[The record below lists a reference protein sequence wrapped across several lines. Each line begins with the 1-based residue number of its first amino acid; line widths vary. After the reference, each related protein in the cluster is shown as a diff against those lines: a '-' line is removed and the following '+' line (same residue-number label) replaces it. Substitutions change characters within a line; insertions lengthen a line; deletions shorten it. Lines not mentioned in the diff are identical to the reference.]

1 MRITEVIT
9 HRLACPV
16 PRPFRACRTDWI
28 RERTATIVEVRT
40 DEGLTGWGEGDGT
53 QARETADSLLIGKS
67 PFDREEIWDSLTACG
82 RDIPAACGI
91 EIALWDLAGKAEG
104 KPVCELLGSTLR
116 DRVSAYASGF
126 FQPQGE
132 DHLRR
137 VAEEARRCRDRF
149 AAVKVRIGFGPEQD
163 ERIVEAVRNAV
174 GSEARLAVDATQ
186 GYDLP
191 AAIEGG
197 NRLAPYDLLW
207 FEEPLPAEDL
217 DGYRELRQA
226 LPIPVAG
233 AEGRSG
239 LASFREVVESGAMD
253 IIQPDIGRAGGFTE
267 GMRICWLAGANR
279 VHVIPHMFG
288 SVVRLAATLQWLA
301 AVPEDP
307 RWELPPVLELDV
319 TGNGLLTG
327 LSPTRFEVEDGFVR
341 IPGRPG
347 LGVEIDA
354 GALRRFTVP

>member
-16 PRPFRACRTDWI
+16 PRPFRACRTGWI

-40 DEGLTGWGEGDGT
+40 DDGLTGWGEGDGAPAPEST
-53 QARETADSLLIGKS
+53 DALLGKS
-67 PFDREEIWDSLTACG
+67 PLDRQEIWDSLTAGG
-82 RDIPAACGI
+82 RNIPAASGI

-104 KPVCELLGSTLR
+104 KPVCELLGGTLR
-116 DRVSAYASGF
+116 DRVTAYASGF

-132 DHLRR
+132 DHL
-137 VAEEARRCRDRF
+137 AHAAAEARRCRDRF

-163 ERIVEAVRNAV
+163 ERLVAAVRNAA
-174 GSEARLAVDATQ
+174 GSEVRLAVDATQ
-186 GYDLP
+186 GYDLT
-191 AAIEGG
+191 AAIEAG
-197 NRLAPYDLLW
+197 NRLAPYGVMW
-207 FEEPLPAEDL
+207 FEEPVPAEDL

-226 LPIPVAG
+226 LSIPVAG

-239 LASFREVVESGAMD
+239 LGAFREVVESGAME

-267 GMRICWLAGANR
+267 GMRICELAGANR

-288 SVVRLAATLQWLA
+288 SVVRLAATLHWLA

-307 RWELPPVLELDV
+307 RGKLPPCLELDV

-327 LSPTRFEVEDGFVR
+327 LSPTRFEVEEGFVR
-341 IPGRPG
+341 VPDRPG

-354 GALRRFTVP
+354 AALRRFSVR

>member
-1 MRITEVIT
+1 M
-9 HRLACPV
+9 
-16 PRPFRACRTDWI
+16 
-28 RERTATIVEVRT
+28 
-40 DEGLTGWGEGDGT
+40 
-53 QARETADSLLIGKS
+53 
-67 PFDREEIWDSLTACG
+67 
-82 RDIPAACGI
+82 
-91 EIALWDLAGKAEG
+91 
-104 KPVCELLGSTLR
+104 
-116 DRVSAYASGF
+116 SAYASGF

>member
-16 PRPFRACRTDWI
+16 PRPFRACPTDWI

-40 DEGLTGWGEGDGT
+40 DDGLTGWGEGDGT
-53 QARETADSLLIGKS
+53 LTRESTDSLLVGKS
-67 PFDREEIWDSLTACG
+67 PFDREEIWDSLTALG
-82 RDIPAACGI
+82 KNIPAASGI
-91 EIALWDLAGKAEG
+91 DIALWDLAGKSEG

-116 DRVSAYASGF
+116 DTVTAYASGF

-132 DHLRR
+132 DHLRH

-149 AAVKVRIGFGPEQD
+149 TAVKVRIGFGPELD
-163 ERIVEAVRNAV
+163 ERLVAAVRNAV
-174 GSEARLAVDATQ
+174 GSEVRLAVDATQ

-191 AAIEGG
+191 KAVEAGS
-197 NRLAPYDLLW
+197 RLAAYDIVW

-217 DGYRELRQA
+217 DGYRKLRNAQ
-226 LPIPVAG
+226 PIPVAG

-239 LASFREVVESGAMD
+239 LGSFREVVESGAME

-267 GMRICWLAGANR
+267 GMRICELAGANR
-279 VHVIPHMFG
+279 VHLIPHMFG
-288 SVVRLAATLQWLA
+288 SVVRLAATLHWLA
-301 AVPEDP
+301 AVREDP
-307 RWELPPVLELDV
+307 RGELPPFLELDV
-319 TGNGLLTG
+319 TANGLRTG
-327 LSPTRFEVEDGFVR
+327 LSPTRFEVEDGFLRV
-341 IPGRPG
+341 PDRPG

-354 GALRRFTVP
+354 DALRMYRVP

>member
-1 MRITEVIT
+1 M
-9 HRLACPV
+9 
-16 PRPFRACRTDWI
+16 
-28 RERTATIVEVRT
+28 EVRT
-40 DEGLTGWGEGDGT
+40 DGGLTGWGEGDGAPAPEST
-53 QARETADSLLIGKS
+53 DSLIGKS
-67 PFDREEIWDSLTACG
+67 PFDRQEIRDSLTASG
-82 RDIPAACGI
+82 KDIPAASGI

-104 KPVCELLGSTLR
+104 KPVCELLGGTLR
-116 DRVSAYASGF
+116 DRVTAYASGF

-132 DHLRR
+132 DHL
-137 VAEEARRCRDRF
+137 AHAAAEARRCRDRF

-163 ERIVEAVRNAV
+163 ERLVAAVRNAA
-174 GSEARLAVDATQ
+174 GSEVRLAVDATQ
-186 GYDLP
+186 GYDLT
-191 AAIEGG
+191 AAIEAG
-197 NRLAPYDLLW
+197 NRLAPYGVMW
-207 FEEPLPAEDL
+207 FEEPVPAEDL

-239 LASFREVVESGAMD
+239 LGAFREVVERDAMD

-267 GMRICWLAGANR
+267 GMRICELAGANR

-288 SVVRLAATLQWLA
+288 SVVRLAATLHWLA

-307 RWELPPVLELDV
+307 RGELPHYLELDV
-319 TGNGLLTG
+319 TENGLRTG

-341 IPGRPG
+341 VPDRPG

-354 GALRRFTVP
+354 EALRRYRV